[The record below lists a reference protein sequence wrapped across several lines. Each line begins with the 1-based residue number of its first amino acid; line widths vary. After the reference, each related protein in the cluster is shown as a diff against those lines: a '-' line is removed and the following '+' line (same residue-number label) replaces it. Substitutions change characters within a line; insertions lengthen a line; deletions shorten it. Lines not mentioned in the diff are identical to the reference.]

1 MYKFYLG
8 ATMQNT
14 LQIIK
19 EYTPFN
25 QQEEKDK
32 QTMLFACQI
41 FNNLLT
47 RENPFCHFTASAF
60 VLNKQKNKVLCCF
73 HNIYKSWGWVGGHAD
88 GTDNP
93 LAVAQKEA
101 QEETNIKALT
111 PLSASPIALDILTT
125 DGHFKNGYYV
135 SGHLH
140 FNLCYL
146 FEADQNQ
153 HIQPKPD
160 ENKDVR
166 WLKIQDLPKLAREP
180 QMKIVYKKIIQHLTI
195 KNIL

>member
-1 MYKFYLG
+1 
-8 ATMQNT
+8 MQNT

-25 QQEEKDK
+25 QQEETDK

-73 HNIYKSWGWVGGHAD
+73 HNIYNSWGWVGGHAD
-88 GTDNP
+88 GIDNP

-111 PLSASPIALDILTT
+111 PLSALPISLDILTT
-125 DGHFKNGYYV
+125 DGHFKRNQFV

-140 FNLCYL
+140 FNICYL

-160 ENKDVR
+160 ENKSVE
-166 WLKIQDLPKLAREP
+166 WIELNKLPLLAREP
-180 QMKIVYKKIIQHLTI
+180 QMKTVYQKIIQRI
-195 KNIL
+195 KNNKF